1 MTGKCIH
8 LEGRAVLALTGE
20 DRLNFLEG
28 LITRGIKHIGQDA
41 WVYAGLLTPQG
52 KYLHDFFLREES
64 ETLLLD
70 CAESQA
76 ATLTRKLM
84 MYRLRSKVD
93 IAQTDRQVFAHLGVE
108 DGPHVDPRLA
118 AMGARSLDGDPTGT
132 MADYNAH
139 RLRLGVPDGP
149 DDFLQDKTLW
159 LETNADVLGGVD
171 FDKGCYV
178 GQEITARMRYR
189 GKVRRRL
196 IPIKA
201 TQPIPAHTP
210 IHLGERQVGDTRSTI
225 ETTDGALGLA
235 NLRVEDLEKG
245 PLRAG
250 DVELSPWVPDW
261 LAPAITPD
269 ESAAHGT

>member
-20 DRLNFLEG
+20 DRLTFLEG
-28 LITRGIKHIGQDA
+28 LITRGIKHIGQNA

-118 AMGARSLDGDPTGT
+118 AMGARS
-132 MADYNAH
+132 
-139 RLRLGVPDGP
+139 
-149 DDFLQDKTLW
+149 
-159 LETNADVLGGVD
+159 
-171 FDKGCYV
+171 
-178 GQEITARMRYR
+178 
-189 GKVRRRL
+189 
-196 IPIKA
+196 
-201 TQPIPAHTP
+201 
-210 IHLGERQVGDTRSTI
+210 
-225 ETTDGALGLA
+225 
-235 NLRVEDLEKG
+235 
-245 PLRAG
+245 
-250 DVELSPWVPDW
+250 
-261 LAPAITPD
+261 
-269 ESAAHGT
+269 